1 MKTVA
6 NLDAAK
12 SKVQELLGKRVS
24 VKLNKGRNRVKHY
37 DGVVQEMHSN
47 VFVVKVF
54 DNAAFDRISCS
65 YTDMLCGEVALSEVS
80 AK

>member
-12 SKVQELLGKRVS
+12 TKVQSLLGKNVS

-37 DGVVQEMHSN
+37 SGVVQEMHSN
-47 VFVVKVF
+47 VFVVKLA

-65 YTDMLCGEVALSEVS
+65 YIDLLCGEVALSETS
-80 AK
+80 